1 MSKQFDDTIE
11 DAAIVAEG
19 SSEESEVLSFLQT
32 NPLFAP
38 VAAADL
44 SQFARTGRYR
54 WITPGEAIVREG
66 ELGATFY
73 IVKNGSVLVTTDQK
87 GESVVEL
94 ATLGPGA
101 FFGEVSVLKHVPRT
115 ATVVAKNDVEVYE
128 FRQDE
133 ALQLLNRYPDFRA
146 NLDALILKRSR
157 DTIHKLGF
165 DT

>member
-1 MSKQFDDTIE
+1 MSQQSQDGVE
-11 DAAIVAEG
+11 EAAVVIEG
-19 SSEESEVLSFLQT
+19 SNEESEVLGFLQA
-32 NPLFAP
+32 NSLFAP
-38 VAAADL
+38 VRPSDL
-44 SQFARTGRYR
+44 SSFARTGRYR
-54 WITPGEAIVREG
+54 WISPGEAVVREG
-66 ELGATFY
+66 ELGSTFY
-73 IVKNGSVLVTTDQK
+73 IVKNGSVLVTTLQN
-87 GESVVEL
+87 GSEVVEL

-133 ALQLLNRYPDFRA
+133 ALNLLEQYPDFRA

-157 DTIHKLGF
+157 DTIHKLGY